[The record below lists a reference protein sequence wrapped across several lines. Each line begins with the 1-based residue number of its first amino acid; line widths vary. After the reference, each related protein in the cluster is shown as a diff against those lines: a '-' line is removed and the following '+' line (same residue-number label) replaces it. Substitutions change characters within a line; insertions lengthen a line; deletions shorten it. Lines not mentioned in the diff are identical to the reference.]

1 MAAAVSAAPNS
12 EAVIQAWKVHLP
24 CRVRFGAK
32 AQQEG
37 RGPGPE
43 QHTGILFDLQLTK
56 KNKYEFKV
64 SGWAGAAFSYIYS
77 RVCVCV
83 CVCQVLFANPLQ
95 GGCLEVFT
103 GFQFNMTCYYNWDV
117 EGRLAPTTRYVRD
130 FVSQYTEV
138 EVKDNQWGSM
148 DQLFPKNVRDGGVI
162 TQQWTESLPLPN
174 HNLQASVQPHAGRD
188 TLERPHLWGRRGGSK
203 ATPNPKV
210 KAKAK
215 AKAKAKS
222 KRKAAEDGSSDYDG
236 SSAYNGSSDDHNN
249 RGFSGVV
256 MGPILVLAEDDPLKR
271 RKTGEIAPL
280 LLDGF
285 DFDLLQPLLHQ
296 PQVLQQFGEE
306 QPQVLQQFGEEQPQ
320 VLQQF
325 GAEQPQVL
333 QQFGAEH
340 PQVLFGAEQYQFGM
354 WGEDD
359 SFLVGTAPPI
369 SSFNFGLEDQ
379 MEIGVF

>member
-1 MAAAVSAAPNS
+1 
-12 EAVIQAWKVHLP
+12 
-24 CRVRFGAK
+24 
-32 AQQEG
+32 
-37 RGPGPE
+37 
-43 QHTGILFDLQLTK
+43 
-56 KNKYEFKV
+56 
-64 SGWAGAAFSYIYS
+64 
-77 RVCVCV
+77 
-83 CVCQVLFANPLQ
+83 
-95 GGCLEVFT
+95 
-103 GFQFNMTCYYNWDV
+103 MTCYYNWDV

-188 TLERPHLWGRRGGSK
+188 TLERPHLWGRRGG
-203 ATPNPKV
+203 ANPKPKP

-222 KRKAAEDGSSDYDG
+222 KRRAADDGSSDYDG

-285 DFDLLQPLLHQ
+285 DFDLLQPLLAAQ
-296 PQVLQQFGEE
+296 PQEQPMLEQFDLLEQQFPFMEQYHGQQFG
-306 QPQVLQQFGEEQPQ
+306 VL
-320 VLQQF
+320 
-325 GAEQPQVL
+325 
-333 QQFGAEH
+333 
-340 PQVLFGAEQYQFGM
+340 
-354 WGEDD
+354 GEDD
-359 SFLVGTAPPI
+359 SFLFGTAPPL
-369 SSFNFGLEDQ
+369 SSFHFGLEAQ
-379 MEIGVF
+379 MEIGAF